1 VVRKVSSD
9 NGVNPLSV
17 EHDKPSIE
25 EILKRG
31 KFLVSGEIGPPKGPD
46 IEEMIH
52 HIDLI
57 KDMVHAMNIT
67 DNQSSVMRYPSLG
80 TALIILEHG
89 GEPNLQV
96 TCRDRNRMAIE
107 ADLLFAYT
115 RGVRSVL
122 CLTGD
127 SIPVGDHKDA
137 KPVFDMESV
146 QLLNLIRTME
156 EGMDTGGNEMNA
168 PVKFFKGAIVT
179 PEAVPLEPQMV
190 KFEKKVEAGAEWF
203 QTQAIY
209 DMDKFKEFMKT
220 AREYPVKVQAGLV
233 LLTSAGMAKYMN
245 KNVPGVFVPEGLVD
259 EMASAEKGKALD
271 TGIAIMARQIK
282 QIREEG
288 LADGVHIMAIG
299 KEDVVPRI
307 LEEAEL
313 DINEL

>member
-1 VVRKVSSD
+1 MSEIK
-9 NGVNPLSV
+9 
-17 EHDKPSIE
+17 HAKPSIE
-25 EILKRG
+25 EILNSG

-46 IEEMIH
+46 IEEMKE
-52 HIDLI
+52 HIELL
-57 KDMVHAMNIT
+57 KDRVHAMNIT
-67 DNQSSVMRYPSLG
+67 DNQSSVMRYPSIA
-80 TALIILEHG
+80 TALLIKEAG

-107 ADLLFAYT
+107 ADLLFACT
-115 RGVRSVL
+115 RGIRSVL

-127 SIPVGDHKDA
+127 SVPVGDHKDA
-137 KPVFDMESV
+137 KPVFDIESV

-156 EGMDTGGNEMNA
+156 EGKDLGGNEMNA

-179 PEAVPLEPQMV
+179 PEAVPLEPQLI

-209 DMDKFKEFMKT
+209 DMNNFAKFMKT
-220 AREYPVKVQAGLV
+220 ARGYPVKIQAGLV
-233 LLTSAGMAKYMN
+233 LLVSAGMARYMN
-245 KNVPGVFVPEGLVD
+245 GNVPGVFVPDELID

-271 TGIAIMARQIK
+271 TGINIMARQIK

-299 KEDVVPRI
+299 KEGVVPRI

-313 DINEL
+313 DITQL

>member
-1 VVRKVSSD
+1 MSET
-9 NGVNPLSV
+9 
-17 EHDKPSIE
+17 EHAKPSIE
-25 EILKRG
+25 EVLDSG

-46 IEEMIH
+46 IEEMKE
-52 HIDLI
+52 HIELL
-57 KDMVHAMNIT
+57 KDKVHAMNIT
-67 DNQSSVMRYPSLG
+67 DNQSSVMRYPSLA
-80 TALIILEHG
+80 TALLIKEAG

-115 RGVRSVL
+115 VGIRSVL

-127 SIPVGDHKDA
+127 SVPVGDHKDA
-137 KPVFDMESV
+137 KPVFDIESV
-146 QLLNLIRTME
+146 QLINLIRTME
-156 EGMDTGGNEMNA
+156 EGKDLGGNEMNA

-179 PEAVPLEPQMV
+179 PEAVPLEPQLI

-209 DMDKFKEFMKT
+209 DMNNFSKFMKT
-220 AREYPVKVQAGLV
+220 ARDYPVKIQAGLV
-233 LLTSAGMAKYMN
+233 LLVSAGMARYMN
-245 KNVPGVFVPEGLVD
+245 GNVPGVFVPDDLID

-271 TGIAIMARQIK
+271 TGIKIMARQIK

-299 KEDVVPRI
+299 KEGVVPRI

-313 DINEL
+313 DITQL

>member
-1 VVRKVSSD
+1 MSEIK
-9 NGVNPLSV
+9 
-17 EHDKPSIE
+17 HAKPSIE
-25 EILKRG
+25 EILNSG

-46 IEEMIH
+46 IEEMKE
-52 HIDLI
+52 HIELL
-57 KDMVHAMNIT
+57 KDRVHAMNIT
-67 DNQSSVMRYPSLG
+67 DNQSSVMRYPSIA
-80 TALIILEHG
+80 TALLIKEAG

-115 RGVRSVL
+115 RGIRSVL

-127 SIPVGDHKDA
+127 SVPVGDHKDA
-137 KPVFDMESV
+137 KPVFDIESV

-156 EGMDTGGNEMNA
+156 EGKDLGGNEMNA

-179 PEAVPLEPQMV
+179 PEAVPLEPQLI

-209 DMDKFKEFMKT
+209 DMNNFAKFMKT
-220 AREYPVKVQAGLV
+220 ARDYPVKIQAGLV
-233 LLTSAGMAKYMN
+233 LLVSAGMARYMN
-245 KNVPGVFVPEGLVD
+245 GNVPGVFVPDELID

-271 TGIAIMARQIK
+271 TGINIMARQIK

-299 KEDVVPRI
+299 KEGVVPRI

-313 DINEL
+313 DITQL

>member
-1 VVRKVSSD
+1 MTVENVKKEL
-9 NGVNPLSV
+9 GVKNV
-17 EHDKPSIE
+17 KPSIQE
-25 EILKRG
+25 VLESG

-52 HIDLI
+52 HVDLL
-57 KDMVHAMNIT
+57 KDIVHAMNIT

-80 TALIILEHG
+80 VALIILEKG

-96 TCRDRNRMAIE
+96 TCRDRNRMALE

-127 SIPVGDHKDA
+127 SVPVGDHKDS
-137 KPVFDMESV
+137 KSVFDLESV

-156 EGMDTGGNEMNA
+156 EGKDLGGNEMNA
-168 PVKFFKGAIVT
+168 PVSFYKGAIVT
-179 PEAVPLEPQMV
+179 PEAIPLEPQLI
-190 KFEKKVEAGAEWF
+190 KFEKKVEAGAKWF

-209 DMDKFKEFMKT
+209 DMDNFAKFMKT
-220 AREYPVKVQAGLV
+220 ARQYPVKMQAGLV

-245 KNVPGVFVPEGLVD
+245 KNVPGVFVPDNLIE
-259 EMASAEKGKALD
+259 EMSAAEKGKGAEI
-271 TGIAIMARQIK
+271 GIKIMARQIK
-282 QIREEG
+282 QIREEN

-299 KEDVVPRI
+299 REDLVPRI

-313 DINEL
+313 DINKL

>member
-1 VVRKVSSD
+1 MSEIK
-9 NGVNPLSV
+9 
-17 EHDKPSIE
+17 HAKPSIE
-25 EILKRG
+25 EILDSG

-46 IEEMIH
+46 IEEMKE
-52 HIDLI
+52 HIELLRDR
-57 KDMVHAMNIT
+57 VHAMNIT
-67 DNQSSVMRYPSLG
+67 DNQSSVMKYPSLA
-80 TALIILEHG
+80 TALLIKEAG

-115 RGVRSVL
+115 RGIRSVL

-127 SIPVGDHKDA
+127 SVPVGDHKDA
-137 KPVFDMESV
+137 KPVFDIESV
-146 QLLNLIRTME
+146 QLLNLMRTME
-156 EGMDTGGNEMNA
+156 EGKDLGGNEMNA

-179 PEAVPLEPQMV
+179 PEAVPLEPQLI

-209 DMDKFKEFMKT
+209 DMNNFAKFMKT
-220 AREYPVKVQAGLV
+220 ARDYPVKIQAGLV
-233 LLTSAGMAKYMN
+233 LLVSAGMARYMN
-245 KNVPGVFVPEGLVD
+245 GNVPGVFVPDDLID

-271 TGIAIMARQIK
+271 TGIKIMARQIK

-299 KEDVVPRI
+299 KEGVVPRI

-313 DINEL
+313 DITQL

>member
-1 VVRKVSSD
+1 
-9 NGVNPLSV
+9 
-17 EHDKPSIE
+17 
-25 EILKRG
+25 
-31 KFLVSGEIGPPKGPD
+31 
-46 IEEMIH
+46 
-52 HIDLI
+52 
-57 KDMVHAMNIT
+57 
-67 DNQSSVMRYPSLG
+67 
-80 TALIILEHG
+80 
-89 GEPNLQV
+89 
-96 TCRDRNRMAIE
+96 MAIE

-127 SIPVGDHKDA
+127 SVPVGDHKDA
-137 KPVFDMESV
+137 KPVFDIESV

-156 EGMDTGGNEMNA
+156 EGKDLGGNEMNA

-179 PEAVPLEPQMV
+179 PEAVPLEPQLI

-209 DMDKFKEFMKT
+209 DMNNFAKFMEK
-220 AREYPVKVQAGLV
+220 AREYPVKIQAGLV
-233 LLTSAGMAKYMN
+233 LLVSAGMARYMN
-245 KNVPGVFVPEGLVD
+245 GNVPGVFVPDDLID

-271 TGIAIMARQIK
+271 TGIKIMARQIK

-299 KEDVVPRI
+299 KEGVVPRI

-313 DINEL
+313 DITRL